1 MPQLYYS
8 SPKWVEAIHN
18 KAKSIIKMSCKPH
31 LINTLIKESQA
42 GVFVTDKRA
51 LLYEPAEHLSLD
63 HERVKPLMGAVSA
76 LQEAYEKL
84 CKHKHDM
91 WALIWDYKT
100 LRPLIKQFRNVYGV
114 NAQTSPTFTGNEYCG
129 IISCSPLRCLHKST
143 QMCRDVVLLI
153 MAVSPTCH
161 ASLIS
166 TEA

>member
-1 MPQLYYS
+1 M
-8 SPKWVEAIHN
+8 EAILN
-18 KAKSIIKMSCKPH
+18 IVTAAFVPSQQSNAVVSDTQKRKSIIKISCKPH

-91 WALIWDYKT
+91 GINMRL
-100 LRPLIKQFRNVYGV
+100 QNS
-114 NAQTSPTFTGNEYCG
+114 TSTY
-129 IISCSPLRCLHKST
+129 
-143 QMCRDVVLLI
+143 Q
-153 MAVSPTCH
+153 AVSERLRGQRADLTN
-161 ASLIS
+161 IYRK
-166 TEA
+166 